1 MEAGPTVIDSAAY
14 LSLHTSPLLQPGQGN
29 AGGMNVYIDELAATM
44 AARGISVVVYTRRH
58 DPDLPTE
65 FEAPRGYRVVHI
77 EAGPPHEIPVAKL
90 GRYVRKFA
98 MGVIAHITAGAI
110 PPQVVHSHYWL
121 SGWAGLAVKRQL
133 GIPLANS
140 FHTLG
145 RVKNLAKRTGEPPE
159 SLLRI
164 AAEHEVIHGSDC
176 LIASTPLEAEDLL
189 AHYGAD
195 PSQICTSP
203 PGVDHTV
210 FAPGDRDLA
219 RARLG
224 WTGGPRLLY
233 VGRIQPLKGV
243 DVAVEAF
250 RIVHGKVP
258 SARFVVV
265 GGASGEGG
273 LAEVSK
279 LRALAADL
287 PVEFLAPVPHVQL
300 ADYYRAADCLILP
313 SRTESFGLVAAEAA
327 ACGLPVVAARV
338 GGLEYIVIDGQTGFL
353 VDGWDP
359 IGYAEPLV
367 RLLED
372 PTLASEI
379 GEKAVGESERFSWAA
394 TADRFLELYHGILG

>member
-1 MEAGPTVIDSAAY
+1 MKPAAAGIDSAAY
-14 LSLHTSPLLQPGQGN
+14 LSLHTSPLLQPGQGQ
-29 AGGMNVYIDELAATM
+29 AGGMNVYIDELAGTM
-44 AARGISVVVYTRRH
+44 AARGLSIVVYTRRH
-58 DPDLPTE
+58 DPDVPAEL
-65 FEAPRGYRVVHI
+65 EAPRGYRVVQI
-77 EAGPPHEIPVAKL
+77 EAGPSHEIPVGRL
-90 GRYVRKFA
+90 GRFVRKFA
-98 MGVIAHITAGAI
+98 AGVADHITEAAT

-121 SGWAGLAVKRQL
+121 SGWAGLAVKRRL

-164 AAEHEVIHGSDC
+164 AAEHEVIQGSDC
-176 LIASTPLEAEDLL
+176 LVASTPLEAEDLL

-210 FAPGDRDLA
+210 FAPGNRDSA

-224 WTGGPRLLY
+224 WTNGPRLLF
-233 VGRIQPLKGV
+233 VGRIQSLKGV

-250 RIVHGKVP
+250 RIVQGKIP

-265 GGASGEGG
+265 GGPSGEGG
-273 LAEVSK
+273 GEEMAR
-279 LRALAADL
+279 LRARAADL
-287 PVEFLAPVPHVQL
+287 PVEFLAPVPHAQL

-338 GGLEYIVIDGQTGFL
+338 GGLEYIVIDGETGHL
-353 VDGWDP
+353 VEGWDP
-359 IGYAEPLV
+359 VSYAGPIV
-367 RLLED
+367 RVLED
-372 PTLASEI
+372 PALAASLRER
-379 GEKAVGESERFSWAA
+379 AVEASERFSWAA
-394 TADRFLELYHGILG
+394 TADRFLELYQGMLG